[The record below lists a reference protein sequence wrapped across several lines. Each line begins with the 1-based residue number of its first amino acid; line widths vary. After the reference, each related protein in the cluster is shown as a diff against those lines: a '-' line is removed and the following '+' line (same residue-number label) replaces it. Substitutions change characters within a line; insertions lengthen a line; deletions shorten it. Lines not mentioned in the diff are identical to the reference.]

1 MKKILDRVKR
11 EMAYY
16 RALFTHSRTP
26 RLSRWLLGGALA
38 YLVSPI
44 DIIPDFIP
52 VLGQLDDLLIVSSL
66 VYAALAF
73 IPASVK
79 AECREKTAN
88 QASEVTASKL
98 AEPQG

>member
-1 MKKILDRVKR
+1 MKKILNNVKQ
-11 EMAYY
+11 EIAYY
-16 RALFTHSRTP
+16 RALFTHPHTP
-26 RLSRWLLGGALA
+26 WISRWLLGAAIA

-52 VLGQLDDLLIVSSL
+52 ILGQLDDLLIVPL
-66 VYAALAF
+66 LIYAALIF

-88 QASEVTASKL
+88 QSMA
-98 AEPQG
+98 

>member
-1 MKKILDRVKR
+1 MKEILDRVKR
-11 EMAYY
+11 EVAYY
-16 RALFTHSRTP
+16 RALFTHARTP

-52 VLGQLDDLLIVSSL
+52 VLGQLDDLLIVPIL
-66 VYAALAF
+66 IYAAVAF

-79 AECREKTAN
+79 AECR
-88 QASEVTASKL
+88 SRL
-98 AEPQG
+98 D